1 VSYFGGNYFGGE
13 YYGGQYWGIG
23 SKLRISRKYFIHFL
37 AKDAISLTE
46 KENIVLGSRN
56 DISFD
61 SIERNIHFNSKP
73 NLLVMPK
80 MDANLNHRRGI
91 EIIRNKDII
100 QKERESIALDS
111 QNISVSK
118 PSEIEVKE

>member
-1 VSYFGGNYFGGE
+1 MAF
-13 YYGGQYWGIG
+13 IG

-37 AKDAISLTE
+37 AKDAVSLIE

-100 QKERESIALDS
+100 QKERESIVLDS